1 MTPIL
6 FLIAL
11 FVLLLFGTPLYITV
25 AGFTM
30 VCYHY
35 FGDIPLTLIMEEM
48 YRMANTPVLIALPLF
63 TLSGYLLAESRAPER
78 LVRFTNALLGWVPG
92 GLSLVVLVACAIF
105 TALTGAS
112 GVTIIALGGL
122 LMPALIREKYPE
134 RYALGLLTCCG
145 SLGLL
150 FPPSLPMIVYGI
162 VAQVSIEKL
171 FIAGIIPGIVIIIIL
186 SIYGILTGTRSEKNR
201 EVFSF
206 TKLLSS
212 TREIIWELPIPLII
226 LGGIYG
232 GILTATETSA
242 VTCFYIFLVEVF
254 INRDIKFRELPRI
267 IRECILVIGG
277 ILIILGMALGF
288 TNFLIDQRI
297 PMKLFELVSTFIKSK
312 LTFLMLLN
320 LFLIIVGCMMDIFS
334 ATIVV
339 VPIIVPIAVSYGVD
353 PIHLGIIFLTNL
365 EIGYLT
371 PPVGINLF
379 ISSFYFKKPIIELY
393 RAVLPF
399 ILILG
404 IALLIITYVPEL
416 STFLL
421 RYSHLK

>member
-1 MTPIL
+1 MAPIL
-6 FLIAL
+6 IIVAL
-11 FVLLLFGTPLYITV
+11 FLLLLFGMPLYITV
-25 AGFTM
+25 AGITM
-30 VCYHY
+30 ICYY
-35 FGDIPLTLIMEEM
+35 SFAEIPLTLIMEEI
-48 YRMANTPVLIALPLF
+48 YRLANTPVLIALPLF
-63 TLSGYLLAESRAPER
+63 TLSGYFLAESKAPER
-78 LVRFTNALLGWVPG
+78 LVRFTNALFGWMPG

-122 LMPALIREKYPE
+122 LMPALIKEKYPE
-134 RYALGLLTCCG
+134 RFSLGLITCCG

-171 FIAGIIPGIVIIIIL
+171 FIAGILPGILIIL
-186 SIYGILTGTRSEKNR
+186 LLSLFGITTGLRSEKKKI
-201 EVFSF
+201 EFSM
-206 TKLLSS
+206 KNLIDSAM
-212 TREIIWELPIPLII
+212 EIAWEFPIPIII

-232 GILTATETSA
+232 GILTATETAA
-242 VTCFYIFLVEVF
+242 VTCFYILLVETLVK
-254 INRDIKFRELPRI
+254 RDIKIREIPRI

-288 TNFLIDQRI
+288 TNFLIDQRV

-312 LTFLMLLN
+312 LTFLLLLN
-320 LFLIIVGCMMDIFS
+320 AFLIIVGCMMDIFS

-379 ISSFYFKKPIIELY
+379 ISCFYFKKPILELY

-399 ILILG
+399 IIILG
-404 IALLIITYVPEL
+404 IALMLITYIPDI

-421 RYSHLK
+421 KYATIK

>member
-1 MTPIL
+1 VTPLFILLCL
-6 FLIAL
+6 FL
-11 FVLLLFGTPLYITV
+11 LLLFGMPLYITV
-25 AGFTM
+25 AGISM

-35 FGDIPLTLIMEEM
+35 WGDIPLTLIMEEM
-48 YRMANTPVLIALPLF
+48 YRMANSPVLIALPLF
-63 TLSGYLLAESRAPER
+63 TLSGYLLAESKAPER
-78 LVRFTNALLGWVPG
+78 LVRFTNALLGWLPG

-122 LMPALIREKYPE
+122 LMPALLKEKYPE
-134 RYALGLLTCCG
+134 KYALGLITCCG

-171 FIAGIIPGIVIIIIL
+171 FIAGILPGIVIIIIL
-186 SIYGILTGTRSEKNR
+186 SIYGIFTGLRSEKHR
-201 EVFSF
+201 ESLSIK
-206 TKLLSS
+206 KLLLSLK
-212 TREIIWELPIPLII
+212 EIVWELPIPFII

-232 GILTATETSA
+232 GILTATETAA
-242 VTCFYIFLVEVF
+242 VTCFYIFMIEVF
-254 INRDIKFRELPRI
+254 VNRDIKFSDLHRI

-288 TNFLIDQRI
+288 TNFLIDQRV
-297 PMKLFELVSTFIKSK
+297 PMKLFELVNTFIKDK
-312 LTFLMLLN
+312 ITFLILLN
-320 LFLIIVGCMMDIFS
+320 AFLILVGCMMDIFS

-339 VPIIVPIAVSYGVD
+339 VPIIVPIAINYNVD

-379 ISSFYFKKPIIELY
+379 ISSFYFKKPVLELY

-399 ILILG
+399 ILVLG
-404 IALLIITYVPEL
+404 IGLIIITYVPEL

-421 RYSHLK
+421 RYANLK